1 MAQKGYWVIHVSEVK
16 DQERFLNFYQMM
28 IADLNKNGYKIVCN
42 GFPTKIVEAGKM
54 MPGIMIEFPSVEEAQ
69 SYYKSDEFQQVM
81 KETVG
86 NTVEDVF
93 ESQWRCVS
101 GAEGFEAKPD
111 GKGYW
116 VVSVLDFINDD
127 QWQKGLAAFMDIVN
141 SDEPKPFTFVSV
153 GPPVE
158 TFSGVHKT
166 TGVLEFNSMDEAI
179 SYYKSDQY
187 AKFKYACN
195 DEGDVTQVALRD
207 FRICPGSSNGQ
218 PNAKM

>member
-1 MAQKGYWVIHVSEVK
+1 
-16 DQERFLNFYQMM
+16 
-28 IADLNKNGYKIVCN
+28 
-42 GFPTKIVEAGKM
+42 
-54 MPGIMIEFPSVEEAQ
+54 MIEFPSVEEAQ

-127 QWQKGLAAFMDIVN
+127 ELV
-141 SDEPKPFTFVSV
+141 ELTPKS
-153 GPPVE
+153 
-158 TFSGVHKT
+158 
-166 TGVLEFNSMDEAI
+166 
-179 SYYKSDQY
+179 
-187 AKFKYACN
+187 
-195 DEGDVTQVALRD
+195 LRIRKKLLCEIERKRD
-207 FRICPGSSNGQ
+207 KK
-218 PNAKM
+218 NAQ